1 MEGSKEIRMQP
12 QSRPTERRRVQ
23 RVHLPQP
30 LRATIDGVKVF
41 LVDVSVKGL
50 RVMHQEDIGRVSA
63 ECVVRA
69 EWDGHPM
76 TLHCTIVRT
85 AMHKPADR
93 KGERTLYHSGLALD
107 HAAAASSR
115 TLRRLVEHHVER
127 ALDEQKANA
136 RGIPPL
142 AAQSVKTGTPTTYVR
157 HEYIAGRWRE
167 VMTATAN
174 QPDNGFTIC
183 ATTTPAEVDMLRRAY
198 ETATSAADLAMIRR
212 MAALSVSAAEVVQ
225 ARRYTP

>member
-1 MEGSKEIRMQP
+1 M
-12 QSRPTERRRVQ
+12 Q

-30 LRATIDGVKVF
+30 LKATIDGTKVF
-41 LVDVSVKGL
+41 LLDVSLRGI
-50 RVMHQEDIGRVSA
+50 RVMHQEDIGSVSS

-69 EWDGHPM
+69 EWDGHPL
-76 TLHCTIVRT
+76 TLHCTIIRT
-85 AMHKPADR
+85 AMHRPANR
-93 KGERTLYHSGLALD
+93 KGDRTLYHSGLTID
-107 HAAAASSR
+107 HAAAASTR

-142 AAQSVKTGTPTTYVR
+142 AAQSMQTGTPTTYVR
-157 HEYIAGRWRE
+157 HEYAMGRWRE
-167 VMTATAN
+167 VMTATSN

-183 ATTTPAEVDMLRRAY
+183 ATTTPAEVEMLRRAY
-198 ETATSAADLAMIRR
+198 ETATTAADLAMIRR

>member
-1 MEGSKEIRMQP
+1 MQ
-12 QSRPTERRRVQ
+12 QHARSTERRRVQ

-30 LRATIDGVKVF
+30 LRATIDGTKVF
-41 LVDVSVKGL
+41 LVDVSVRGL
-50 RVMHQEDIGRVSA
+50 RVMHQEDIGSVAS
-63 ECVVRA
+63 ECVVRT
-69 EWDGHPM
+69 EWDGHSM

-85 AMHKPADR
+85 AMHHPANR
-93 KGERTLYHSGLALD
+93 KSDRTLYHSGLAID
-107 HAAAASSR
+107 HATTASER

-136 RGIPPL
+136 RGIPPPL
-142 AAQSVKTGTPTTYVR
+142 AAQSMKTGTPTTYVR
-157 HEYIAGRWRE
+157 HEYVMGRWRE
-167 VMTATAN
+167 VMTAISN

-183 ATTTPAEVDMLRRAY
+183 ATTTPAEVEMLRRAY

>member
-1 MEGSKEIRMQP
+1 MQHHA
-12 QSRPTERRRVQ
+12 RPTERRRVQ

-30 LRATIDGVKVF
+30 LRATVDGVKVF
-41 LVDVSVKGL
+41 LVDVSVNGV
-50 RVMHQEDIGRVSA
+50 RVMHQEDIGSVSS
-63 ECVVRA
+63 ECVVRG
-69 EWDGHPM
+69 EWDGHAM

-85 AMHKPADR
+85 AMHRPASR
-93 KGERTLYHSGLALD
+93 KGDRTLYHSGLAID
-107 HAAAASSR
+107 HATAASAR
-115 TLRRLVEHHVER
+115 TLRRLVEHHVEL

-142 AAQSVKTGTPTTYVR
+142 AAQSVKTGSPTTYVR
-157 HEYIAGRWRE
+157 HEYITGRWRE
-167 VMTATAN
+167 VMTPISN
-174 QPDNGFTIC
+174 QPDNGFTIS

-198 ETATSAADLAMIRR
+198 ETATSASDLAMIRR